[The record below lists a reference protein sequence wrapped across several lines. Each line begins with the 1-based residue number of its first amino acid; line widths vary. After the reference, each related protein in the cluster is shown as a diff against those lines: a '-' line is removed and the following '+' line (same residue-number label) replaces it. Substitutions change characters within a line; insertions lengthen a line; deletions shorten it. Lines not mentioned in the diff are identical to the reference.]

1 MSILLLE
8 NRTFLVSFNQWS
20 TASLCWGGGD
30 TIGVFCLVLG
40 KYSLNLM
47 IILSTSY
54 VYDVVLDRTVHF

>member
-1 MSILLLE
+1 VL
-8 NRTFLVSFNQWS
+8 
-20 TASLCWGGGD
+20 GGGD